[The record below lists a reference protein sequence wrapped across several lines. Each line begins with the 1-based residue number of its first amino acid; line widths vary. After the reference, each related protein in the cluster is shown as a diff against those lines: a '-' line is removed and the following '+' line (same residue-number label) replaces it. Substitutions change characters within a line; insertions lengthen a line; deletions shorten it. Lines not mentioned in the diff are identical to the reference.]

1 MGDLRLLPKTNTVHD
16 QIVQRLEE
24 LLADARAGNVSAIAL
39 VTIDRDKDVVV
50 YAKYESKTMM
60 LGAVA
65 MLQADLLAVRDD

>member
-1 MGDLRLLPKTNTVHD
+1 MTLSLVERQRTVHD

-24 LLADARAGNVSAIAL
+24 LLAEARSGNISAIAL
-39 VTIDRDKDVVV
+39 TAIDRDKEVAV

-65 MLQADLLAVRDD
+65 MLHADLLAVRDE